1 MTKIK
6 FYWHL
11 HHDRLVESLTKPI
24 KNRIEYIKKHKPKE
38 TIKLRLKLLKPVKG
52 KLPKELIG
60 ARKKYDEVWK
70 KYNEAEKKHD
80 EAEKKYNEA
89 EEKYYE
95 AWGKYNEAGKK
106 YKPQI
111 LALHKKECPNCPWDE
126 KQQTI
131 FPK

>member
-11 HHDRLVESLTKPI
+11 HHDKLVESLTKPI
-24 KNRIEYIKKHKPKE
+24 KNRIQYIKKNKPKKE
-38 TIKLRLKLLKPVKG
+38 IKLRLKLLKPVRG
-52 KLPKELIG
+52 KLPQELG
-60 ARKKYDEVWK
+60 KVWQKYDK
-70 KYNEAEKKHD
+70 ARRKRDDARKKHD

-89 EEKYYE
+89 EEKHYE
-95 AWGKYNEAGKK
+95 AWEKYNEAEEK
-106 YKPQI
+106 YKPQT

-126 KQQTI
+126 KQKTI

>member
-24 KNRIEYIKKHKPKE
+24 KNRIEYIKKYKPKKE
-38 TIKLRLKLLKPVKG
+38 IKLRLKLLKPVKG
-52 KLPKELIG
+52 KLPGGFIG
-60 ARKKYDEVWK
+60 ARKKYR
-70 KYNEAEKKHD
+70 EAW
-80 EAEKKYNEA
+80 
-89 EEKYYE
+89 EKYRE
-95 AWGKYNEAGKK
+95 ARKK
-106 YKPQI
+106 YKPQT

-126 KQQTI
+126 KQKTI

>member
-11 HHDRLVESLTKPI
+11 HHDKLVEPLTKPI
-24 KNRIEYIKKHKPKE
+24 KNRIQYIKKHKPKE
-38 TIKLRLKLLKPVKG
+38 TIKLRLKLLKPVRG
-52 KLPKELIG
+52 KLPQELVKVWQK
-60 ARKKYDEVWK
+60 RDEAWK
-70 KYNEAEKKHD
+70 KRD
-80 EAEKKYNEA
+80 EAEKKYEEARKKFEEA

-95 AWGKYNEAGKK
+95 AWEKYNEAEEK
-106 YKPQI
+106 YKPQT